1 MQQER
6 SLFVLW
12 GPSCVSIGRHLP
24 RILSLN
30 LYKQKKYEVV
40 IKADSGQEIAEPLVD
55 EIIVFISK
63 HYPRKQ
69 VHLIIL
75 REGVFSFFENLEKR
89 TRDIPNCHLI
99 LSSLIPS
106 PKTAAICEGTFK
118 KIDCNIKSIT
128 DIRNRDLAYF
138 DANRILRN
146 PDGSIKIELF
156 EDDGVHLTEKG
167 TDELSKE
174 IRKFV
179 MRVSNKCF
187 PENPMQFRPNQEV
200 KAEKQK
206 HFKYQITMKA
216 GFIFPKPVPST
227 NYRH

>member
-12 GPSCVSIGRHLP
+12 GPSRVSIGRHLP

-30 LYKQKKYEVV
+30 FCRQKKYEVV
-40 IKADSGQEIAEPLVD
+40 IRADSGREVD
-55 EIIVFISK
+55 EPFVEEITEFISN

-75 REGVFSFFENLEKR
+75 REALSFSENLEKQ

-99 LSSLIPS
+99 LSSLIPY
-106 PKTAAICEGTFK
+106 PKTAAIFEGTFK

-128 DIRNRDLAYF
+128 VVRNRDLTYF

-146 PDGSIKIELF
+146 TDGSIKIELF
-156 EDDGVHLTEKG
+156 EDG
-167 TDELSKE
+167 
-174 IRKFV
+174 
-179 MRVSNKCF
+179 
-187 PENPMQFRPNQEV
+187 
-200 KAEKQK
+200 
-206 HFKYQITMKA
+206 
-216 GFIFPKPVPST
+216 
-227 NYRH
+227 